1 MARGVPEDI
10 ELPLSWAASGQ
21 STLKLNIRHLWLCG
35 VWPLPGSWMFEVY
48 GLIGLVLGVWN
59 AVESSLALYYCWGD
73 MEETTLVLTSTFTI
87 GCGTVKMAFFMH
99 NQRHYYALARRVDVL
114 MSLQREACSADPG
127 LADIH
132 HCSQRRAFRLT
143 MGMLLFMFSQCFV
156 WFPMPIVARR
166 DERRLPFAQH
176 AWDNNTHYYAL
187 SYAVQCV
194 IGAWTSQLSFGVDLL
209 FVAVMI
215 LVAAQLQILTL
226 RIVNLK
232 AENYNVKGEDE
243 ARSVNGMRAN
253 ISDKMYKNLCLCIE
267 SHQTIL
273 RFVKD
278 LESTMSSVV
287 MTQFCF
293 SVLVACVALFQATYS
308 TDFTAV
314 LKCASF
320 LPVPGGQVFL
330 YCWAAH
336 NVTEQAE
343 AVVLSAYSCCWVEA
357 SGRFKHTLRILIS
370 RAQKPLVLTAGR
382 LYPINREAFVSLV
395 NASYSYYALLGQMNR
410 R

>member
-1 MARGVPEDI
+1 MESGAAEDV
-10 ELPLSWAASGQ
+10 EGPMGWSESGG
-21 STLKLNIRHLWLCG
+21 SVLRLNVRHLWACG
-35 VWPLPGSWMFEVY
+35 VWPLPGGWLFEAY
-48 GLIGLVLGVWN
+48 AALGLALGAWN
-59 AVESSLALYYCWGD
+59 AAESLLALSFCWGD
-73 MEETTLVLTSTFTI
+73 MEETTLLLTSTFTI
-87 GCGTVKMAFFMH
+87 GCGSAKMALLLA
-99 NQRHYYALARRVDVL
+99 RRGRYRALARRVQAL
-114 MSLQREACSADPG
+114 ASLQTGHCLADPA
-127 LADIH
+127 LDDIRRG
-132 HCSQRRAFRLT
+132 SQRRAFRLT
-143 MGMLLFMFSQCFV
+143 LSMLLFMFSQCFV
-156 WFPMPIVARR
+156 WFPMPVLAHWE
-166 DERRLPFAQH
+166 ERRLPFAQH
-176 AWDNNTHYYAL
+176 AWDNNTRLYAL

-215 LVAAQLQILTL
+215 LAAAQLRILTI
-226 RIVNLK
+226 RIASLK
-232 AENYNVKGEDE
+232 TESWKVKPEGGARCEDVRPENGRDV
-243 ARSVNGMRAN
+243 
-253 ISDKMYKNLCLCIE
+253 MYENLCLCID
-267 SHQTIL
+267 SHQKIL
-273 RFVKD
+273 RFLKH
-278 LESTMSSVV
+278 LENTMSSVV

-343 AVVLSAYSCCWVEA
+343 AVTMAAYSCSWVEA
-357 SGRFKHTLRILIS
+357 SVRFKRALRILIS
-370 RAQKPLVLTAGR
+370 RAQKPLVLTAGH